1 MAAAVG
7 AASRQTASLDIEHL
21 KAVWRGDV
29 VDSYPQMALI
39 STMALALRGLGQSR
53 EQAFETA
60 EQYWAARDKSI

>member
-1 MAAAVG
+1 MSAQRHVKP
-7 AASRQTASLDIEHL
+7 ASLEPEHL

-53 EQAFETA
+53 DQAFETA
-60 EQYWAARDKSI
+60 EKYWAARDKSI